1 MKKFKIQY
9 KAYWFLLVFGI
20 FITQNWINFF
30 YLAPTNSD
38 FDKYYDYINYFMGL
52 DVVIDYGQGT
62 FYYYLIS
69 LFFQRKIVMLD
80 ETNID
85 ILLSYSVQQVNLI
98 FYLIG
103 ILGAFQLLKL
113 KKFEKREILLSLMLL
128 SIFPQ
133 SLYMRSVMK
142 PEIVAFALIFWI
154 IFFLEKF
161 LKTNDLN
168 NLFFLI
174 PFLVLLINTKAS
186 IAGMVIVYLL
196 TFYFKILN
204 RIKIKKIV
212 LLILL
217 TLTCQ
222 LAIQFENYQ
231 ITNLSPFE
239 RVYDEEYDY
248 KAKASSIFRFNLSD
262 LFTDPFF
269 TYNYEENFY
278 SIHANSIINITLLDT
293 FGDHFKQLFDSR
305 PSYFSKYRKAIFVN
319 DSEVFITPNREI
331 NYQGPF
337 NELLSNDLYHVRK
350 VVPVL
355 FSFFF
360 YVGIL
365 YYAYKYKKRRK
376 FYLAPFVGIIILYIN
391 SLGIPSNN
399 FNPFKGDTYKPFYYG
414 FLLSVAFLFFLAESL
429 KKINLFKV
437 LFIFLFIFS
446 MIFVAGH
453 PKSNSQILSENI
465 VAMNE
470 YSNFCEINNLIFL
483 ENKLI
488 SNLHVSGNI
497 NDFKSDCENFS
508 THKFMQLNNQL
519 SNNSNYNQCVESNGK
534 LNSNFSNSKECRIYA
549 INIVNSEQ
557 TDRKAPPYFSLLLAL
572 GCIVIIF
579 KDRNILLKKKQ
590 SN

>member
-1 MKKFKIQY
+1 M
-9 KAYWFLLVFGI
+9 LVFGI

-69 LFFQRKIVMLD
+69 LFFKEKIVMLD

-98 FYLIG
+98 LYLIG

-360 YVGIL
+360 YV
-365 YYAYKYKKRRK
+365 
-376 FYLAPFVGIIILYIN
+376 
-391 SLGIPSNN
+391 
-399 FNPFKGDTYKPFYYG
+399 
-414 FLLSVAFLFFLAESL
+414 AFC
-429 KKINLFKV
+429 I
-437 LFIFLFIFS
+437 
-446 MIFVAGH
+446 MH
-453 PKSNSQILSENI
+453 
-465 VAMNE
+465 
-470 YSNFCEINNLIFL
+470 
-483 ENKLI
+483 
-488 SNLHVSGNI
+488 
-497 NDFKSDCENFS
+497 
-508 THKFMQLNNQL
+508 
-519 SNNSNYNQCVESNGK
+519 
-534 LNSNFSNSKECRIYA
+534 
-549 INIVNSEQ
+549 INI
-557 TDRKAPPYFSLLLAL
+557 
-572 GCIVIIF
+572 
-579 KDRNILLKKKQ
+579 KKEG
-590 SN
+590 NFI

>member
-1 MKKFKIQY
+1 MEKFKIQNR
-9 KAYWFLLVFGI
+9 AYWFLLIFGI
-20 FITQNWINFF
+20 YITQNWINFF
-30 YLAPTNSD
+30 YLAPTNPD

-69 LFFQRKIVMLD
+69 LFFLRKIDIVD

-103 ILGAFQLLKL
+103 ISGAYKLLKL
-113 KKFEKREILLSLMLL
+113 KSFEKREILLSLLIL

-133 SLYMRSVMK
+133 ALYMRSVMK

-204 RIKIKKIV
+204 RIKIKKIIS
-212 LLILL
+212 LILL
-217 TLTCQ
+217 ILTCQ

-248 KAKASSIFRFNLSD
+248 KARASTIFRFNLND
-262 LFTDPFF
+262 LFKDPYF
-269 TYNYEENFY
+269 TYDFEENFY

-305 PSYFSKYRKAIFVN
+305 PSYFSKFRKEIFVN
-319 DSEVFITPNREI
+319 DSAVLITPNREI
-331 NYQGPF
+331 NYRGPF
-337 NELLSNDLYHVRK
+337 EELLVNDLNYLRK
-350 VVPVL
+350 VIPVL
-355 FSFFF
+355 FSIFF
-360 YVGIL
+360 YFGIL
-365 YYAYKYKKRRK
+365 YYGYKNKKNRK
-376 FYLAPFVGIIILYIN
+376 FYYAPFFGIIILYIN

-399 FNPFKGDTYKPFYYG
+399 FNPFKGDTYKPFYYS
-414 FLLSVAFLFFLAESL
+414 FLLSLSFVFYLAQLL
-429 KKINLFKV
+429 KKINVFKV
-437 LFIFLFIFS
+437 LFIFLFVFS
-446 MIFVAGH
+446 IIFVAGH

-470 YSNFCEINNLIFL
+470 FSNFCEINNLIFL
-483 ENKLI
+483 ENILI
-488 SNLHVSGNI
+488 RNLHISGNI
-497 NDFKSDCENFS
+497 NGYKSDCTNYS
-508 THKFMQLNNQL
+508 THKFMQLNRKL
-519 SNNSNYNQCVESNGK
+519 SSNTYHEICVDSNGK
-534 LNSNFSNSKECRIYA
+534 LNLNLSNDKKCRIHA
-549 INIVNSEQ
+549 INLFNSAQ
-557 TDRKAPPYFSLLLAL
+557 TKTKAPYFSILLAFSCL
-572 GCIVIIF
+572 FTVF
-579 KDRNILLKKKQ
+579 KDRINLVKKV
-590 SN
+590 N